1 MAICVEIHVL
11 TAGTSSNALKIDGVA
26 PSAGVNAFLPSL
38 TQTETNCTGY
48 LLQTAAELSSQNAII
63 SNLTLDLIGIDPIK
77 IAYVFFLG
85 NGCCFKYV
93 GIRLCRWRIRQSDT
107 KDLAQFRANLAG
119 GFP

>member
-77 IAYVFFLG
+77 IAYVFSWGMGAVLSMWALG
-85 NGCCFKYV
+85 YAV
-93 GIRLCRWRIRQSDT
+93 GVSVNLIRKI
-107 KDLAQFRANLAG
+107 
-119 GFP
+119 